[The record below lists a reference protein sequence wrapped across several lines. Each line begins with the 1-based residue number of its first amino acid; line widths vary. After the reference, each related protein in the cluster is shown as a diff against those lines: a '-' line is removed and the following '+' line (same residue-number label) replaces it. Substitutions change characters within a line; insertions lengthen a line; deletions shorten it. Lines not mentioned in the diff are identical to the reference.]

1 MKTKKV
7 LVGILLTSTMAY
19 SFDLGSITKS
29 VLDTVNKPSTSTNDN
44 QVSSLDSATVNTG
57 LKEALKVGV
66 NYAVTNLSKENGYL
80 NNKYVK
86 IPLPENLAK
95 VETVIR
101 SAGGDK
107 IADDL
112 INSMN
117 KAASKAASK
126 TAEVFISA
134 IEKMSIDDAKKILA
148 GDDKAA
154 TIYFEVS
161 TSDSLKNLIKPI
173 VQETIQENN
182 VAKYYDK
189 ANSFYKNNVKS
200 YVDSSSV
207 MGYAKNFGVDSYL
220 PGSSDESIDDFVTNK
235 AITGLF
241 TMIAQKENEIRN
253 STTARTTDLLKKV
266 FSK

>member
-1 MKTKKV
+1 MKTNYKIQGTPNSPV
-7 LVGILLTSTMAY
+7 LMFSNSLGADFKMWDELIPYLLPYFRVLQYDTRGHGKSELTDGPYTIEMLGKDVI
-19 SFDLGSITKS
+19 DL
-29 VLDTVNKPSTSTNDN
+29 L
-44 QVSSLDSATVNTG
+44 
-57 LKEALKVGV
+57 
-66 NYAVTNLSKENGYL
+66 
-80 NNKYVK
+80 
-86 IPLPENLAK
+86 
-95 VETVIR
+95 
-101 SAGGDK
+101 
-107 IADDL
+107 DDL